1 MVSRTVAGPVT
12 SAATMLLNWPSCGL
26 LNAGLVMR
34 LTLNTTSSGV
44 SGVPSWNFTS
54 VRMSKSIT
62 VSLT

>member
-1 MVSRTVAGPVT
+1 M
-12 SAATMLLNWPSCGL
+12 
-26 LNAGLVMR
+26 NAGLVMR

-54 VRMSKSIT
+54 LRISKSIT